1 MENTN
6 SFAILDTNDYKVLLN
21 IAEKNNITVQQ
32 IIGLLLDGYLH
43 NLVIK
48 NNWECDYDLVNGSPW
63 NNKK

>member
-48 NNWECDYDLVNGSPW
+48 NNWNVITTL
-63 NNKK
+63 